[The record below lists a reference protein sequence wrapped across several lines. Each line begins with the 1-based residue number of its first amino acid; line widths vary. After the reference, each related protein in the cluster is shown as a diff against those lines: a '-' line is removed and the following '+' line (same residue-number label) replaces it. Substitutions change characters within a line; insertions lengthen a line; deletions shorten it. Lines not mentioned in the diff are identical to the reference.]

1 MRAVIRRACCRHWGR
16 VMTERSAGCYHCGE
30 HLLERSTLHAEIA
43 GIDQRFCCAGC
54 VAAARWLHEGG
65 LGDFYRLRSASSA
78 RAGDVDEYAAWDSP
92 AFHALYVR
100 QSTETDSEAAHC
112 ELDVSLEGL
121 RCAAC
126 AWLIPKVGSSIEGVH
141 AIDLNAATGRARLR
155 WDAQKIKL
163 SAIVGRLAQLGY
175 RARVA
180 EQGKDL
186 QRAER
191 RTALKRIALAGIAAM
206 QAMMM
211 SEALYFGAGQLDL
224 GTRDFLRW
232 MTLLLS
238 TPVVLW
244 AAAPFFRGALL
255 EWRLRRWG
263 MDTLVALS
271 VGLAYSVSVV
281 ETLRGGPEVYFDAAV
296 MFVFFL
302 LVARYIEATTRER
315 ARAAIARVQSLPS
328 TVRRLTPEGW
338 QEVSLLEVAIGDRL
352 QVQAGQNVPA
362 DGVLDSESAELDES
376 LLNGEPRAQRRL
388 RGERVLAGSIVLGA
402 PVAIEVQQLGAA
414 TWLAQLSRL
423 VDEAQLARPSQQGR
437 AERWA
442 RVFVMAM
449 IALAFVSALVWATID
464 ATRALPV
471 ALAVL
476 AAACPCAFALAAP
489 AALAAAQAELARR
502 GVLIVHPDALERAAS
517 IDRVAFD
524 KTGTLTLGRPS
535 IESVELVDGATTKA
549 EVLAIAAAL
558 ERGHRH
564 PIAHAFRDHDQ
575 GDVVTSPKVHAGDG
589 VSATLNGMAYRLG
602 RRRFADQQASDD
614 DGRVWLS
621 QAGRTLAAIT
631 VRDAL
636 RPDAAACISQL
647 HGRAIDSV
655 VLSGDASHAVRAL
668 ADALGV
674 RRARGDLRP
683 DQKLSLLQAE
693 QRSGHR
699 VAMVGDGINDAPVLA
714 AADLAIAM
722 GEGAALAQRSAD
734 VILLRPSLRLLPHTL
749 SVARRTQRII
759 HQNLVWSLGYHAL
772 MLPAALL
779 GVMPP
784 WLAALGM
791 SLSSLLVTLNAA
803 RLLRSRAATDA
814 LSTVNGQASVA
825 RP

>member
-1 MRAVIRRACCRHWGR
+1 MAESDLR
-16 VMTERSAGCYHCGE
+16 CYHCDEQLYAQG
-30 HLLERSTLHAEIA
+30 TMHAELA
-43 GIDQRFCCAGC
+43 GIERGFCCAGC
-54 VAAARWLHEGG
+54 MAAAQWLHGGG
-65 LGDFYRLRSASSA
+65 LGDFYRLRSESSA
-78 RAGDVDEYAAWDSP
+78 RVDEVDSYSAWDSA
-92 AFHALYVR
+92 AFHGLYVR
-100 QSTETDSEAAHC
+100 RTQPAVPSPAQC
-112 ELDVSLEGL
+112 EVDVSLDGL

-126 AWLIPKVGSSIEGVH
+126 AWLIPRIGETIAGVH

-155 WDAQKIKL
+155 WNPQAIKL

-180 EQGKDL
+180 EQGKDR

-211 SEALYFGAGQLDL
+211 SEALYFGGNALDP

-244 AAAPFFRGALL
+244 AAAPFFRGAAL
-255 EWRLRRWG
+255 EWKLRRWG

-271 VGLAYSVSVV
+271 VGLAYSVSVI

-302 LVARYIEATTRER
+302 LLARYIEAITRER
-315 ARAAIARVQSLPS
+315 ARAAIARIQSLPT
-328 TVRRLTPEGW
+328 TVRKYTPAGW
-338 QEVSLLEVAIGDRL
+338 VEVSLLEIAIGDCL
-352 QVQAGQNVPA
+352 QVQAGHDVPA
-362 DGVLDSESAELDES
+362 DGVLDCDSAELDES
-376 LLNGEPRAQRRL
+376 LLTGEARAQRRL
-388 RGERVLAGSIVLGA
+388 RGDRVLAGSIALGA
-402 PVAIEVQQLGAA
+402 PLRLRVEQLGSM

-423 VDEAQLARPSQQGR
+423 VDQAQHVRPAIQSR
-437 AERWA
+437 AETWA
-442 RVFVMAM
+442 RIFVVMM
-449 IALAFVSALVWATID
+449 IALALGAAMVWMTID
-464 ATRALPV
+464 SDRALPV

-476 AAACPCAFALAAP
+476 AAACPCAFALAIP
-489 AALAAAQAELARR
+489 AAQAAAQAELARR
-502 GVLIVHPDALERAAS
+502 GVLVVHPDALERAAG

-535 IESVELVDGATTKA
+535 IDNVERFGAAPA
-549 EVLAIAAAL
+549 EAGLIEIAAAL

-564 PIAHAFRDHDQ
+564 PIAHAFRAHDR
-575 GDVVTSPKVHAGDG
+575 GHEVTSAQVHAGDG
-589 VSATLNGMAYRLG
+589 VSGIVAGISYRLG
-602 RRRFADQQASDD
+602 RRRFVDALAAED
-614 DGRVWLS
+614 DGRVWLARS
-621 QAGRTLAAIT
+621 GQHLAAFT
-631 VRDAL
+631 LCDAL
-636 RPDAAACISQL
+636 RDDAPECIARL
-647 HGRAIDSV
+647 HGVGIDSL
-655 VLSGDASHAVRAL
+655 VLSGDSSHSVRGI
-668 ADALGV
+668 ADALGL

-683 DQKLSLLQAE
+683 DQKLSVLQAE

-699 VAMVGDGINDAPVLA
+699 VAMIGDGINDAPVLA

-734 VILLRPSLRLLPHTL
+734 AILLRPALELVPHLLA
-749 SVARRTQRII
+749 VARRTQRIVR
-759 HQNLVWSLGYHAL
+759 QNLVWSVGYHL
-772 MLPAALL
+772 VMLPAALI

-803 RLLRSRAATDA
+803 RLLSTKRLSKAAPQP
-814 LSTVNGQASVA
+814 GA
-825 RP
+825 RPVAALP